1 MGIIRTV
8 CGDIDPSKLGYTLAH
23 EHVFFSPKGKT
34 VEDSWTLNDFDKSL
48 EMVKDFKNNGG
59 QSIIEASWHRDAGR
73 SPAEMKEV
81 SIMTGV
87 NIVACTGSMA
97 ELSGDIPK
105 SYRDMSVEELAD
117 RFTREVLEGM
127 DGTTIKAGWI
137 KAGASYNN
145 FTELEE
151 KVLRAACKAG
161 KRTGAPVHVHTSTG
175 TCWDDMLE
183 VVADEKL
190 PFNQF
195 CIAHIDR
202 NPDLWVHRQIC
213 KTGAYMIYDGPGKI
227 KYYPDS
233 MRVELL
239 RQLILDG
246 YGKQIMLSNDT
257 GKRDYHK
264 AYGGKV
270 GTGLNYIKNKF
281 IPRLL
286 DDGFTQA
293 QVDDFMINNPA
304 EFYTITEKTAE

>member
-1 MGIIRTV
+1 
-8 CGDIDPSKLGYTLAH
+8 LAH
-23 EHVFFSPKGKT
+23 EHVFFNPNGK
-34 VEDSWTLNDFDKSL
+34 DADDDWTLNDFDKSL
-48 EMVKDFKNNGG
+48 QMVQEFKDNGG
-59 QSIIEASWHRDAGR
+59 MTIVDASWAKESGR
-73 SPAEMKEV
+73 SPEQLKEV
-81 SIMTGV
+81 SQRTGV
-87 NIVACTGSMA
+87 NIITCVGAMA
-97 ELSGDIPK
+97 EISHDIPK
-105 SYRDMSVEELAD
+105 RYFDMSIQELEDLFVKDVE
-117 RFTREVLEGM
+117 VGM
-127 DGTTIKAGWI
+127 DDTDIRAGWI

-145 FTELEE
+145 FTEMEE
-151 KVLRAACKAG
+151 RVLRAACRAS

-190 PFNQF
+190 PFEQF

-202 NPDLWVHRQIC
+202 NPDYWVHTQIC

-233 MRVELL
+233 VRIDLL
-239 RQLILDG
+239 RKLIEDG

-281 IPRLL
+281 LPRLL
-286 DDGFTQA
+286 AEGFTQDMI
-293 QVDDFMINNPA
+293 DDFMIHNPA
-304 EFYTITEKTAE
+304 RFYSLREKI